1 MQSLPR
7 SGTHGDRD
15 SLFPSQRL
23 PPSRSPHTPGCPS
36 SCGRSGDSARP
47 RPRAVSGQRG
57 QGSSSRLE
65 FSSPRAKRPSG
76 RLGLSPF
83 PFQPPGREAKS
94 PQVGRA
100 RRGARGR
107 DAGGP
112 RGGESNRA
120 ARASGLDSLCPLP
133 CAPGTRLSPTV
144 SRVSSSRGQERF
156 RADLKFA
163 R

>member
-36 SCGRSGDSARP
+36 SCGRSGDSA

-107 DAGGP
+107 
-112 RGGESNRA
+112 ESNRA

-133 CAPGTRLSPTV
+133 SAPGTRLSPTV
-144 SRVSSSRGQERF
+144 SRVSSSRGQEGF